1 MLKTQLQAL
10 TMTASGSTEQVVVS
24 LEEMAKPSIFDTD
37 EMKGIKGIMVE
48 VQEYINEIEY
58 TKQNKTVLDKERT
71 EAKAK
76 QLAKAEENDV
86 PEGFGKPQPN
96 ADQF

>member
-1 MLKTQLQAL
+1 
-10 TMTASGSTEQVVVS
+10 MTASGSTEQVVVS

-58 TKQNKTVLDKERT
+58 TK
-71 EAKAK
+71 
-76 QLAKAEENDV
+76 
-86 PEGFGKPQPN
+86 
-96 ADQF
+96 